1 MPQRLATVVK
11 IGSCQRQS
19 VADPTLGIQDSSP
32 KEALARARMCA
43 ALLLNPADI
52 VVIDA
57 TTPEQRSARP
67 SRSISAG
74 DGRCCG
80 TRSNS
85 FGHDERVSGS
95 LLV

>member
-11 IGSCQRQS
+11 IGSL
-19 VADPTLGIQDSSP
+19 PTAIGGLIPEGSP
-32 KEALARARMCA
+32 RHSEGECA

-57 TTPEQRSARP
+57 TTPEEAIGQE
-67 SRSISAG
+67 
-74 DGRCCG
+74 
-80 TRSNS
+80 
-85 FGHDERVSGS
+85 ERVFGS